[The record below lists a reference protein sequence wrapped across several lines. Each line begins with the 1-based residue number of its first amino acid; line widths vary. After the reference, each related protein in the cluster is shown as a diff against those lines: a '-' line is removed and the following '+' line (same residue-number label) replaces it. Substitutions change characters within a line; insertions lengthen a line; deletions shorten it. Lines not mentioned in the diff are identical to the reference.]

1 MGKILVIAE
10 KPSVARDIAKVLQA
24 KQKGEGCLIGM
35 RYVVS
40 AVGHLVTLAEPE
52 DMTRN
57 TRNGIFP
64 RCRFFLRKCS

>member
-24 KQKGEGCLIGM
+24 KQEGEGCLIGE

-40 AVGHLVTLAEPE
+40 WAVGQMDGRGRRRGRSLWT
-52 DMTRN
+52 
-57 TRNGIFP
+57 
-64 RCRFFLRKCS
+64 RCR

>member
-24 KQKGEGCLIGM
+24 KQKGEGCLIGE

-40 AVGHLVTLAEPE
+40 WAVLRSRRN
-52 DMTRN
+52 MTRN

>member
-24 KQKGEGCLIGM
+24 KQKGEGCLIGE

-40 AVGHLVTLAEPE
+40 WAVGHLVTLVEPN
-52 DMTRN
+52 MTRN